1 MEEMGKPLSFH
12 SGTNWSGS
20 HLRHSSRFIAVHS
33 LSFPW
38 YVMVHVANWVTNG
51 LNERFP
57 KLKVIWAEGGLAWIP
72 FLMQRLDH
80 EYMMRTSEAAG
91 LKKLPSEYMKDM
103 YYSSQPCEAMHPE
116 QLEHTF
122 ELIDAENTLLY
133 ASDYPHWDM
142 DVPSVIYDL
151 PFLDEKQ
158 KRKILAEN
166 SADVFGIDYS
176 DRYPDYKR
184 L

>member
-1 MEEMGKPLSFH
+1 
-12 SGTNWSGS
+12 
-20 HLRHSSRFIAVHS
+20 
-33 LSFPW
+33 
-38 YVMVHVANWVTNG
+38 
-51 LNERFP
+51 
-57 KLKVIWAEGGLAWIP
+57 
-72 FLMQRLDH
+72 
-80 EYMMRTSEAAG
+80 
-91 LKKLPSEYMKDM
+91 
-103 YYSSQPCEAMHPE
+103 MHPE

-158 KRKILAEN
+158 KRKILADN
-166 SADVFGIDYS
+166 SADVFDIDYS
-176 DRYPDYKR
+176 DRYPDYKP